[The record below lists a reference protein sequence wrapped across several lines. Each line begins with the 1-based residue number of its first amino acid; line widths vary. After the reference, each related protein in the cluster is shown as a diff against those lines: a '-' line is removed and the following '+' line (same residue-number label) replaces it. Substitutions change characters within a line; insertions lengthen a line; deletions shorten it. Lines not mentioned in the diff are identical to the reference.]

1 MIERPAKPRGRRRL
15 DGGPAL
21 RAGAK
26 AGPAD
31 VKTRARLLE
40 AALELFS
47 ERGFDHVT
55 VRQIASAAGAN
66 LAAVS
71 YHFGDKL
78 GLYEA
83 VVRDAIEDMRK
94 VSDLSMDAGA
104 GSTPQQ
110 QLRHYVRVYLPR
122 IAKPKGRAARIQK
135 LVRHEMSRSTPLGPK
150 IAEAVITPR
159 VHFMTALMSEL
170 LGCEA
175 DDPRV
180 RLCVTSLQAQCL
192 FYMHD
197 PMRAKFFPDWPP
209 RSDAELTAAAEHVAA
224 FSLAGIA
231 AIKRGASR

>member
-1 MIERPAKPRGRRRL
+1 VIKRPAKGRARKRFHAAPTLRG
-15 DGGPAL
+15 
-21 RAGAK
+21 GAK
-26 AGPAD
+26 TGPVD

-47 ERGFDHVT
+47 ERGFDDVT
-55 VRQIASAAGAN
+55 VRQISSAAGAN

-104 GSTPQQ
+104 RSTAQEK
-110 QLRHYVRVYLPR
+110 LRHYVRVYLPR

-135 LVRHEMSRSTPLGPK
+135 LVRHEMSRSTPLGPQ

-159 VHFMTALMSEL
+159 VQFMTALMSEL
-170 LGCEA
+170 LGCGE

-209 RSDAELTAAAEHVAA
+209 RSDAELNAAAEHVAA

-231 AIKRGASR
+231 AIKRKTR